1 MADFFSYIFSSA
13 YGIAGFCVV
22 VAAIWILLSVVLYRL
37 FFKRFYD
44 ILLSLVA
51 IIVLSP
57 LLLVLIVL
65 GAINMKGNP
74 FFVQRRPG
82 KKEKIFHLIKFRT
95 MTSERDEN
103 GVLLPD
109 EKRLTRYGSFLRAT
123 SLDELP
129 EIFNIFIG
137 KMSISG
143 PRPLLEE
150 YLPYYTDEE
159 KLRHSVR
166 PGLTGWAQVHGR
178 NTVKWDD
185 RIAYDV
191 YYVRHLSI
199 WLDIK
204 IFFMTVFK
212 VLARS
217 GVSVDTDLTETN
229 LAEEREAKRRAAV
242 EAGAVEA
249 GEDAETVETDGLA
262 PAEVPEDI
270 AHD

>member
-1 MADFFSYIFSSA
+1 MSEIFTRIFSST
-13 YGIAGFCVV
+13 YGIVVFSVV
-22 VAAIWILLSVVLYRL
+22 VVILWIVLSVVLYRL

-44 ILLSLVA
+44 ILLSFIA

-82 KKEKIFHLIKFRT
+82 KNEKIFYLLKFRT
-95 MTSERDEN
+95 MTSEKDEN

-109 EKRLTRYGSFLRAT
+109 EKRLTRYGRFLRAT

-129 EIFNIFIG
+129 EIFDIFIG

-150 YLPYYTDEE
+150 YLPYYTEEE
-159 KLRHSVR
+159 KLRHTVR

-178 NTVKWDD
+178 NTVHWDA

-204 IFFMTVFK
+204 IFFMTIFK
-212 VLARS
+212 VLART
-217 GVSVDTDLTETN
+217 GVSVNTDLTETN
-229 LAEEREAKRRAAV
+229 LAEEREAKRSIKVQEVQA
-242 EAGAVEA
+242 
-249 GEDAETVETDGLA
+249 EDNK
-262 PAEVPEDI
+262 
-270 AHD
+270 HD